1 MNKKQQASR
10 SVSERSGH
18 KNKKLKR
25 RGIIKRFLPQTL
37 FFRSILI
44 LIVPIV
50 LIQVIVTTIFFDRH
64 WSKVTSRLAF
74 AVAGEI
80 SLLVSSMEQGDG
92 SEDIAHKNLVDA
104 MANKLDL
111 LATFEPEA
119 TLPDSFP
126 QKNASGISWAAM
138 IKETL
143 DRELGEQLS
152 VPYIINVDFK
162 EKWVSVRVQLTQ
174 GVFNIDIP
182 QRRLFSSTTY
192 IFLLWMF
199 AASTVLLIIAVLFM
213 RNQIRPIRRL
223 AIAAEH
229 FGRGREVRNFKT
241 EGAKE
246 VRQAGQAFVEMKE
259 RIQRQISQRTE
270 MLAGVSHDLRTPL
283 TRLKLQVAMMGDS
296 PDIYEMKKDIM
307 DMEKMIDGYLNF
319 VRGGGREKSARTSLE
334 SLLHDVTF
342 AAKRLGC
349 GVDLNLNEL
358 SFTPMLRPVAF
369 KRCLTNIISNAMKY
383 STYIWITLEKNSE
396 KEVEIIIE
404 DDGPGIDEDKLDDV
418 FRPFY
423 RVDSSRNQET
433 GGVGLGLPIAMD
445 IVHAHGGEIWLQKS
459 PRGGLAVH
467 ISLPI

>member
-1 MNKKQQASR
+1 MNTKQNEEHKK
-10 SVSERSGH
+10 
-18 KNKKLKR
+18 KKRK
-25 RGIIKRFLPQTL
+25 GIIKQFLPQTL
-37 FFRSILI
+37 FFRSLLI

-80 SLLVSSMEQGDG
+80 SLLVESIEHGERYNGDNDTQLSNKELINIMARDLELLVTYG
-92 SEDIAHKNLVDA
+92 PNKKLPENTTQEKVSEI
-104 MANKLDL
+104 
-111 LATFEPEA
+111 
-119 TLPDSFP
+119 
-126 QKNASGISWAAM
+126 IWAAM
-138 IKETL
+138 IKKTL
-143 DRELGEQLS
+143 DRELSRKLDL
-152 VPYIINVDFK
+152 PYTINVDFK
-162 EKWVSVRVQLTQ
+162 EKWVSVCVQTTGGILD
-174 GVFNIDIP
+174 VDIP

-199 AASTVLLIIAVLFM
+199 VASTVLLIIAILFM

-229 FGRGREVRNFKT
+229 FGKGRDVHNFKT

-246 VRQAGQAFVEMKE
+246 VRQAGQAFVKMKE

-283 TRLKLQVAMMGDS
+283 TRLKLQVAMMGNS
-296 PDIYEMKKDIM
+296 PDIYEMKKDIN

-319 VRGGGREKSARTSLE
+319 VRGEGREKSSHTSLDR
-334 SLLHDVTF
+334 LLNEVTID
-342 AAKRLGC
+342 AKRQGC
-349 GVDLNLNEL
+349 DVSLNLNNL
-358 SFTPMLRPVAF
+358 SYSPMLRPVAF
-369 KRCLTNIISNAMKY
+369 KRCLTNVISNAAKY
-383 STYIWITLEKNSE
+383 ADHIWITLEKRTL

-404 DDGPGIDEDKLDDV
+404 DNGHGIDESELEDV

-423 RVDSSRNQET
+423 RVDGSRNQET

-445 IVHAHGGEIWLQKS
+445 IVHSHGGEIWLQKS
-459 PRGGLAVH
+459 PHGGLAVH

>member
-1 MNKKQQASR
+1 MS
-10 SVSERSGH
+10 
-18 KNKKLKR
+18 KKLKSEPHVPKHGENKYAKKKR
-25 RGIIKRFLPQTL
+25 RGVIKRFLPQTL

-80 SLLVSSMEQGDG
+80 SLLVSSIEQNDDYIDIEGDR
-92 SEDIAHKNLVDA
+92 LFYA
-104 MANKLDL
+104 MAQNLDM
-111 LATFEPEA
+111 LATYEPGASLQKA
-119 TLPDSFP
+119 TLNKDSP
-126 QKNASGISWAAM
+126 GISWEAM
-138 IKETL
+138 IERTL
-143 DRELGEQLS
+143 DRELNQQLS
-152 VPYIINVDFK
+152 IPYAISVDFK
-162 EKWVSVRVQLTQ
+162 EKWVNVSVQLTR
-174 GVFNIDIP
+174 GVLNIDIP

-229 FGRGREVRNFKT
+229 FGKGRDVRNFKT

-246 VRQAGQAFVEMKE
+246 VRQAGQAFVKMRE

-296 PDIYEMKKDIM
+296 PDIYEMKKDISE
-307 DMEKMIDGYLNF
+307 MEKMIDGYLNF
-319 VRGGGREKSARTSLE
+319 VRGEGREKSVRTSLD
-334 SLLHDVTF
+334 SLLQDITL
-342 AAKRLGC
+342 AAKRQGC
-349 GVDLNLNEL
+349 DVRLNLNGL
-358 SFTPMLRPVAF
+358 SFVPMLRPVAF
-369 KRCLTNIISNAMKY
+369 KRCLTNITSNAMKY
-383 STYIWITLEKNSE
+383 ASSIWITLENVTE
-396 KEVEIIIE
+396 KQVKIIIE
-404 DDGPGIDEDKLDDV
+404 DNGPGIDEDKLVDV
-418 FRPFY
+418 FKPFY